1 MQLQMFRD
9 VNLFDLADP
18 PEAVELREFESRN
31 MAYEESL

>member
-1 MQLQMFRD
+1 MRAQTFRD

-18 PEAVELREFESRN
+18 PQAVELRDFESRN